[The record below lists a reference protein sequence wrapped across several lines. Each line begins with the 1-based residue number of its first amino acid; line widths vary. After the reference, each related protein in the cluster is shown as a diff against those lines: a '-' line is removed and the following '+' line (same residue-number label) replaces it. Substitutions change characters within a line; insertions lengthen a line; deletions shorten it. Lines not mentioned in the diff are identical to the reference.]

1 MTKFLLLRTPLW
13 LFVVRWISVLV
24 VLVVVGGPTMF
35 VDAVRDMAAS
45 MNSLVN
51 DVKLQHQRDLGKDG
65 ARDNGALQK

>member
-1 MTKFLLLRTPLW
+1 MTKFFLLRTPLW

-24 VLVVVGGPTMF
+24 VLVVVGGPTLF

-51 DVKLQHQRDLGKDG
+51 DVKLQHQRDAGKEI
-65 ARDNGALQK
+65 AKDNTALQK